1 MSVVSSRKQRSNK
14 PPSKRVL
21 TEWGDRLG
29 RWNPQ
34 LLRELRGR
42 LNRKSVT
49 VAIAISLGLQLL
61 VGYVLFEPVYPLI
74 FPDSPPPAEVTLPAP
89 DAAPADQPFSHR
101 LCTGPAPP
109 HHINIKGP
117 PVQICLPDGQG
128 AYQVNWQKLCNTALP
143 WIRGFWGMGM
153 AIAGSTAIA
162 QDWEKEAKLG
172 TLNFLRLSPEP
183 AGRLLLG
190 KVLGTPILY
199 FVGSLAALPMYLY
212 LSANAEGG
220 LLGGF
225 LVDGVSMSV
234 LALVLTGTLT
244 LAVLAERAQVVFA
257 SLMLV
262 FLSLVLGVMLVGTA
276 VVFGESGGL
285 AWFGLNLTQSTM
297 VPLIWGSAIAL
308 TLTALLWNV
317 ARRRFKSPGVA
328 ALSRLQ
334 AYQWMGVYNLIGL
347 GFLLPVI
354 ETLSRRD
361 TSIWVGFSIVWFI
374 LQSLILW
381 GTMPNRQQ
389 LLDWQHDQ
397 EAQLERV
404 QTSALATGQSEK
416 GHVYRS
422 KVGPWQRIWD
432 SASPPHWV
440 PTVGLL
446 MTWLLCSPWAIALLQ
461 TGEIFGISSLLS
473 LIPGTIMLTLLGS
486 FSLWL
491 NLKNPR
497 AHRFWMG
504 IVLSLYGLGW
514 FSSVIL
520 LAFSK

>member
-1 MSVVSSRKQRSNK
+1 
-14 PPSKRVL
+14 
-21 TEWGDRLG
+21 
-29 RWNPQ
+29 
-34 LLRELRGR
+34 
-42 LNRKSVT
+42 
-49 VAIAISLGLQLL
+49 
-61 VGYVLFEPVYPLI
+61 
-74 FPDSPPPAEVTLPAP
+74 
-89 DAAPADQPFSHR
+89 
-101 LCTGPAPP
+101 
-109 HHINIKGP
+109 
-117 PVQICLPDGQG
+117 
-128 AYQVNWQKLCNTALP
+128 
-143 WIRGFWGMGM
+143 
-153 AIAGSTAIA
+153 
-162 QDWEKEAKLG
+162 
-172 TLNFLRLSPEP
+172 
-183 AGRLLLG
+183 
-190 KVLGTPILY
+190 
-199 FVGSLAALPMYLY
+199 MYLY

-374 LQSLILW
+374 LQSLMLW